1 MNEVL
6 DDVTAATKKIKVPSG
21 YSVALTGERE
31 EMRESFQS
39 LAFALTLSVVLVY
52 MVMASELESLWQP
65 LLIMATIP
73 MSLIGVAIGLHVTH
87 TPISVM
93 VGLGLIIL
101 GGVVVD
107 NGIVLVEFINELRRE
122 GMALEEA
129 VVEASRI
136 RLRPI
141 LLTAGTTVLGLLP
154 LTLGLQQGA
163 ELQIPMGT
171 TLIWGLS
178 VSTFLTLVYLPTV
191 YVAGAHFFERFS
203 PVKVH
208 AHSLEPVP
216 SLELAGIPAGVVAP
230 LLPLVSPDFP
240 EIPENYGGEDAVV
253 EKSDFPLLLPEQAPP
268 PESEPSPEPPA
279 GPPPTLAEPVFETSD
294 KPEEP
299 PVASEPPAVSIGS
312 ARTEETIPN
321 PSPFNPRQEKLL
333 EYLKTHGKISRKE
346 YVELTGASVPT
357 AARDLKELV
366 DQGRIRGIGPLAR
379 GRYYVLA

>member
-1 MNEVL
+1 
-6 DDVTAATKKIKVPSG
+6 
-21 YSVALTGERE
+21 
-31 EMRESFQS
+31 MRESFQS
-39 LAFALTLSVVLVY
+39 LAFALILSVLLVY
-52 MVMASELESLWQP
+52 MVMAAELESLWQP

-73 MSLIGVAIGLHVTH
+73 MSLLGVALGLQVTH

-129 VVEASRI
+129 VVEASQI

-163 ELQIPMGT
+163 ELQIPMGI
-171 TLIWGLS
+171 TLMWGLS

-191 YVAGAHFFERFS
+191 YMMGASFFERIPWLARPRQEHELS
-203 PVKVH
+203 PPAV
-208 AHSLEPVP
+208 ALE
-216 SLELAGIPAGVVAP
+216 AVVAAP
-230 LLPLVSPDFP
+230 LPAEPPPRFRPDVP
-240 EIPENYGGEDAVV
+240 EIPEGFGGEEAVPDKPDAPFL
-253 EKSDFPLLLPEQAPP
+253 FPG
-268 PESEPSPEPPA
+268 SSIGIPEPPS
-279 GPPPTLAEPVFETSD
+279 PPPSVPGEIVEPRTETDETLRPSTGSGRTDELP
-294 KPEEP
+294 PEAPAVKMPPEP
-299 PVASEPPAVSIGS
+299 PPPAT
-312 ARTEETIPN
+312 RWLK
-321 PSPFNPRQEKLL
+321 PRQEKLIQH
-333 EYLKTHGKISRKE
+333 LKEHGRITRKE
-346 YVELTGASVPT
+346 FVELTGVSVST

-366 DQGRIRGIGPLAR
+366 DAGLIRGIGLFAK